1 MRKGKRF
8 EQAQRSA
15 TFVCGQN
22 GLGGRSCAQKDVSG
36 TESGDGP
43 LGRIVTDIASTIV
56 PSVSFVPG
64 GARPPRRSSTTVRLA
79 RRLGLTLVMVDDL
92 TWTRRRHG
100 KAFRYFKSDGAPLR
114 SKAEIA
120 RLASLAVPPAYE
132 DVRYAADPK
141 AHLQAIGRDA
151 AGRLQY
157 RYHADW
163 EKLREMRKARRLS
176 RMVDTLP
183 KVRRKVAQILAG
195 REPTRD
201 FALAAV
207 IELIARTAIRPGSES
222 YTKLHGTR
230 GATTLLKSHVVI
242 EGDCFVLSFR
252 GKGGKHVRKECGA
265 ERLVHAISVLKALPG
280 RRLFQ
285 YRDDAGEI
293 RHVTAPQ
300 VNVFLRELAG
310 TSISLKDFRTLLAS
324 AAVMDSLARVQP
336 ATSATA
342 RRKQVLTAIRE
353 TAEQLV
359 NTPAI
364 CRRSYV
370 HETVVTA
377 FEQGVLE
384 KFAQTL
390 KSCRSPGAREKA
402 LAQVVAAASV

>member
-1 MRKGKRF
+1 M
-8 EQAQRSA
+8 
-15 TFVCGQN
+15 
-22 GLGGRSCAQKDVSG
+22 
-36 TESGDGP
+36 
-43 LGRIVTDIASTIV
+43 TDIASIIPSAPSIV
-56 PSVSFVPG
+56 PDDPR
-64 GARPPRRSSTTVRLA
+64 APIRRSKTTLRLV
-79 RRLGLTLVMVDDL
+79 RRLGLTLVTAEDL
-92 TWTRRRHG
+92 SWSRRRHG
-100 KAFRYFKSDGAPLR
+100 KTFRYFRADGKPLR
-114 SKAEIA
+114 DKAEIA

-141 AHLQAIGRDA
+141 AHLQATGRDA

-157 RYHADW
+157 RYHPDW
-163 EKLREMRKARRLS
+163 EKVRELRKARRLS
-176 RMVDTLP
+176 RMVDALP
-183 KVRRKVAQILAG
+183 KVRRKVAQILSG
-195 REPTRD
+195 SEPTRD

-207 IELIARTAIRPGSES
+207 IELIARTAIRAGSES
-222 YTKLHGTR
+222 YARLHGTR
-230 GATTLLKSHVVI
+230 GATTLLKSNVTV
-242 EGDCFVLSFR
+242 EDDCFTLAFK

-265 ERLVHAISVLKALPG
+265 ERLVHAIGIMKTLPG

-293 RHVTAPQ
+293 RHVSASQ

-336 ATSATA
+336 AKSPTA
-342 RRKQVLTAIRE
+342 RRKQILTAIRE

-377 FEQGVLE
+377 FEKGILE
-384 KFAQTL
+384 KFSQTL
-390 KSCRSPGAREKA
+390 KSCRSPGSREKV
-402 LAQVVAAASV
+402 LAQIVSAATV